1 MNDLLLLA
9 MLFGGPT
16 HGYALKKRASWL
28 TGKANLHNN
37 LVYPLLG
44 KFLKAGWIHQKT
56 KKGQRGQTREIY
68 SLTAKGKAELLRR
81 LSEFSE
87 KDAASEH
94 AFRMRVGMFFALD
107 AGTRTRILEA
117 RDAYLEQREQRF
129 LNLAS
134 AMELGTWGEDVT
146 SFLRQQV
153 RTERK
158 WISRLKKTAVSRLSK
173 D

>member
-9 MLFGGPT
+9 MLSGGPT
-16 HGYALKKRASWL
+16 HGYALKKRAGWL
-28 TGKANLHNN
+28 TGQADLHNN
-37 LVYPLLG
+37 LVYPPLG
-44 KFLKAGWIHQKT
+44 KFRRAGWIQQKT
-56 KKGQRGQTREIY
+56 KKGERGQKREIY

-81 LSEFSE
+81 LGEFSE
-87 KDAASEH
+87 KDAASES

-107 AGTRTRILEA
+107 ADTRTRILEA
-117 RDAYLEQREQRF
+117 RDGYLEQREQRF
-129 LNLAS
+129 ANLAS
-134 AMELGTWGEDVT
+134 VMELGTWGEEVT

-158 WISRLKKTAVSRLSK
+158 WISRLKKGAASRSSR